1 MARTVGARNQ
11 DHDAQREKLVQRV
24 CQHLLA
30 GDQARAS
37 LRDMAKAART
47 SVGTLRHYFG
57 DRDGVLKAVFGFM
70 YLQGAQH
77 LATLAQPT
85 SDDVRASLSWA
96 VRYFVTGWD
105 AHHVGRLQGFGLAV
119 GLSEPAFQTTYL
131 SSLLEPVLQA
141 VESLLARHVERGHL
155 EIDDV
160 RHAALTLLSPL
171 LLGLL
176 HQHQLAGQTVRPLDV
191 EAFTTAHLAAFFKIW
206 PPKPIRRRRALG

>member
-1 MARTVGARNQ
+1 MARTVGSRNQ
-11 DHDAQREKLVQRV
+11 DHDAQREKLAQRV
-24 CQHLLA
+24 CEHLLA
-30 GDQARAS
+30 GDGARAS

-77 LATLAQPT
+77 LAKLAQPT

-96 VRYFVTGWD
+96 LRYFVSGW
-105 AHHVGRLQGFGLAV
+105 AEHHVGHLQGFGLSV
-119 GLSEPAFQTTYL
+119 GLSEPALQATYL

-155 EIDDV
+155 EIENV

-176 HQHQLAGQTVRPLDV
+176 HQHQLAGHSVRPLDMDALT
-191 EAFTTAHLAAFFKIW
+191 EAHLEAFFKIW
-206 PPKPIRRRRALG
+206 PPRPNRKG